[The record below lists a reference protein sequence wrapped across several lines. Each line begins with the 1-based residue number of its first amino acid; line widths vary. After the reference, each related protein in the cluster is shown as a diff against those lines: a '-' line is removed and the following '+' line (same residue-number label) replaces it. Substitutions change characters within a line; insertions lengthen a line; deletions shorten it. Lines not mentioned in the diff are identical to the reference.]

1 MKYYWV
7 YWKSGE
13 VRTPI
18 RDLHSSGKDKYTYL
32 EVKKTDLWS
41 KQQAVEV
48 MNMIKANYPDQEFE
62 VDLMGQA
69 SYLVK

>member
-1 MKYYWV
+1 MEYYWV
-7 YWKSGE
+7 YWKNGE
-13 VRTPI
+13 VRTAI

-62 VDLMGQA
+62 VDLMGQTP
-69 SYLVK
+69 YLVK